1 MKSNYIKYIFF
12 ILVIII
18 VGVAVYA
25 IYEDEANKAKNQ
37 IDKNAEQ
44 TSQTI
49 KDIRL
54 AVVNFDN
61 INPLISKNRSVQ
73 EVTKLVFEPLL
84 QLNKN
89 YKLEKTQSL
98 PILKLAKL
106 KDYEFPLSKENKLQ
120 LSSKIYLYTYKFN
133 PNITQFSKIGD
144 FYLFS
149 ENKIICKIDII
160 LSNKLEK
167 NSCIYYFKNIFYNIS
182 HYF

>member
-25 IYEDEANKAKNQ
+25 IYEDEANKANNQ

-84 QLNKN
+84 QLDKN
-89 YKLEKTQSL
+89 YKLQPCLAKEWAKSGDTSY
-98 PILKLAKL
+98 ILKR
-106 KDYEFPLSKENKLQ
+106 P
-120 LSSKIYLYTYKFN
+120 
-133 PNITQFSKIGD
+133 
-144 FYLFS
+144 
-149 ENKIICKIDII
+149 
-160 LSNKLEK
+160 
-167 NSCIYYFKNIFYNIS
+167 
-182 HYF
+182 